1 MEPIDVRGY
10 SQPLAGTT
18 TGLISLVAVR
28 SAVFKRLRL
37 ERVAAPR
44 NDDVD
49 VSFHSRED
57 LQRAAGVAGRQ
68 RPGGINSFKSEM
80 NNLSRCSH
88 TRMRTSVRAIRVD
101 ATRYA

>member
-1 MEPIDVRGY
+1 LILEMEPIDVRGY

-18 TGLISLVAVR
+18 TGLCTRLISLVAVR

-57 LQRAAGVAGRQ
+57 LQRAAGRGKAKTWR
-68 RPGGINSFKSEM
+68 
-80 NNLSRCSH
+80 
-88 TRMRTSVRAIRVD
+88 D
-101 ATRYA
+101 

>member
-10 SQPLAGTT
+10 SQPFAGTT

-28 SAVFKRLRL
+28 SADFKRLRL
-37 ERVAAPR
+37 EKVAALR

-57 LQRAAGVAGRQ
+57 QKLGTSSTRGGGR
-68 RPGGINSFKSEM
+68 RRKREGKD
-80 NNLSRCSH
+80 L
-88 TRMRTSVRAIRVD
+88 D
-101 ATRYA
+101 

>member
-1 MEPIDVRGY
+1 MEPIVDVRGY

-18 TGLISLVAVR
+18 TGLVSLVAVR

-57 LQRAAGVAGRQ
+57 Q
-68 RPGGINSFKSEM
+68 
-80 NNLSRCSH
+80 CSNIFNA
-88 TRMRTSVRAIRVD
+88 RREGKD
-101 ATRYA
+101 LD

>member
-1 MEPIDVRGY
+1 MEPIVDVRGY

-18 TGLISLVAVR
+18 TGLCTRLISLVAVR

-57 LQRAAGVAGRQ
+57 QSSNIFNARREGKDL
-68 RPGGINSFKSEM
+68 
-80 NNLSRCSH
+80 
-88 TRMRTSVRAIRVD
+88 D
-101 ATRYA
+101 

>member
-1 MEPIDVRGY
+1 MEPIVDVRGY

-49 VSFHSRED
+49 VSFHVLETRED
-57 LQRAAGVAGRQ
+57 Q
-68 RPGGINSFKSEM
+68 
-80 NNLSRCSH
+80 CSNIFNA
-88 TRMRTSVRAIRVD
+88 RREGKD
-101 ATRYA
+101 LD